1 MTAPAE
7 MPAGNRPAGNV
18 PADNRPPGRGPADEP
33 AVGVTPAAA
42 ATLARVLV
50 LDPPVTVPVRVGGKF
65 LFAGDVK
72 LLLRGVTYGT
82 FRSGSDPYILGHD
95 YPDDAALDADF
106 AAMRAHR
113 VNTVRCYTVPPTRL
127 LDAAVRHGLRVMVGL
142 PWEQHIAFLDDR
154 RRGDDIERR
163 VRAGVRA
170 CARHAAVLCYAVG
183 NEIPASIVRWHGR
196 ARVEAFL
203 ARLVRAVKAEHPGAL
218 VTYVNFPTTEYLQL
232 PFVDIVSFNVYLES
246 RQTLEP
252 YLDRLQNLAGEKPL
266 LMAEIG
272 LDSRR
277 NGDAQQAHSL
287 DWQVRTAFAA
297 GCAGAFVFAWTDEWY
312 RGGHD
317 IDDWDFGL
325 VRRDRGAKPALA
337 AVAAA
342 FAELP
347 FPADTAWPLVSVV
360 VCSCNG
366 ARTIRDT
373 LEGIKRLAYPR
384 LDIIVI
390 DDGSKDATAA
400 IAAEYDFVRLTSTPN
415 RGLSAA
421 RNLGWQQAR
430 GEIVAYIDDD
440 AYPDP
445 HWLHFLAYRFMT
457 GDWVGVGGPN
467 IAPHGDGAIADCVAN
482 APGGPVQVL
491 LTDTWAEHVPG
502 CNMAFRRDALAA
514 IDGFDPRYRAAGD
527 DVDLCWRLQARGG
540 RIGFHAGAMDWHHRR
555 NSISMYWKQQQGYG
569 KAEALLEEKWP
580 ERYNA
585 LGHIAWG
592 GQLYGRGFTLPIPA
606 ARASVYGG
614 VWGSAAYQSLYAP
627 APLTWLTLPL
637 MPEWWFLVAALGA
650 LTLLGASWPP
660 LFVFAPF
667 FLLALA
673 APVAQAG
680 LAAARARF
688 PVPPAGPREALQR
701 RLITFFM
708 HLQQPIARLKGR
720 IRHGL
725 TPWRRRG
732 DARGAPGDVLQ
743 QLWSES
749 WQAPETWIERT
760 EAALRARGF
769 IVVRGGITD
778 NWDLD
783 VRGGLLGSLRAR
795 FALEEHGA
803 GKQLVRLHATVRSPR
818 VAVWAAW
825 ASAVGATSAC
835 LTGGLVAGGLLGW
848 VTGLWIW
855 RLQVDRA
862 HARAGWRAAVHDVN
876 GHGKPAPAVVRA
888 GPSAEAGASAE
899 RTP

>member
-1 MTAPAE
+1 MNTGLADLPA
-7 MPAGNRPAGNV
+7 
-18 PADNRPPGRGPADEP
+18 
-33 AVGVTPAAA
+33 GVTPAAL
-42 ATLARVLV
+42 ATLARAAQV
-50 LDPPVTVPVRVGGKF
+50 DPPVAVPVRVGGKF
-65 LFAGDVK
+65 LFAGDIK
-72 LLLRGVTYGT
+72 LYLRGVTYGT
-82 FRSGSDPYILGHD
+82 FRSGADPEVLGND
-95 YPDDAALDADF
+95 YPDDATLEGDF
-106 AAMRAHR
+106 AAMRQHGI
-113 VNTVRCYTVPPTRL
+113 NSLRCYTVPPSRL
-127 LDAAVRHGLRVMVGL
+127 LDAAARHGLRVMVGL
-142 PWEQHIAFLDDR
+142 PWEQHVAFLDDR
-154 RRGDDIERR
+154 SRADDIERR

-170 CARHAAVLCYAVG
+170 CARHPAVLCYAVG

-196 ARVEAFL
+196 QQVEAFL

-246 RQTLEP
+246 RETLEP

-277 NGDAQQAHSL
+277 NGAEKQAQSL

-297 GCAGAFVFAWTDEWY
+297 GCAGAFVFAWTDEWH

-317 IDDWDFGL
+317 IEDWDFGL
-325 VRRDRGAKPALA
+325 VRRDRSAKPALA

-342 FAELP
+342 FRELP
-347 FPADTAWPLVSVV
+347 FPADTAWPLISVV

-373 LEGIKRLAYPR
+373 LEGLKRLAYPR

-400 IAAEYDFVRLTSTPN
+400 IAAEYVFVRLTSTPN

-502 CNMAFRRDALAA
+502 CNMSFRRDALAA
-514 IDGFDPRYRAAGD
+514 IDGFDHRYRAAGD

-555 NSISMYWKQQQGYG
+555 NSLSMYWKQQQGYG
-569 KAEALLEEKWP
+569 RAEALLEEKWP
-580 ERYNA
+580 ERYNT

-637 MPEWWFLVAALGA
+637 MPEWWYLVAALGVV
-650 LTLLGASWPP
+650 TLLGLSWAP
-660 LFVFAPF
+660 LFAFAPL

-673 APVAQAG
+673 APLAQAA
-680 LAAARARF
+680 LAAARASF
-688 PVPPAGPREALQR
+688 PVPPADAREAWQR

-708 HLQQPIARLKGR
+708 HLQQPVARLIGR
-720 IRHGL
+720 RKHGL

-732 DARGAPGDVLQ
+732 DASAAPATAPIASATQV
-743 QLWSES
+743 WSETWHAS
-749 WQAPETWIERT
+749 ETWVERA
-760 EAALRARGF
+760 EDALRARGF
-769 IVVRGGITD
+769 IVARGGNTD
-778 NWDLD
+778 EWDLD
-783 VRGGLLGSLRAR
+783 VRGGVLGSLRAR

-803 GKQLVRLHATVRSPR
+803 GKQLVRLHTRLRTPSLAT
-818 VAVWAAW
+818 
-825 ASAVGATSAC
+825 GATAVC
-835 LTGGLVAGGLLGW
+835 AVLALGAALGGAVVAATALGLAAALLV
-848 VTGLWIW
+848 W
-855 RLQVDRA
+855 RTQADQA
-862 HARAGWRAAVHDVN
+862 HARAGWRGAVHELGRQDA
-876 GHGKPAPAVVRA
+876 GLPAATATAAATAVPTVETT
-888 GPSAEAGASAE
+888 S
-899 RTP
+899 

>member
-1 MTAPAE
+1 MNTGLADLPA
-7 MPAGNRPAGNV
+7 
-18 PADNRPPGRGPADEP
+18 
-33 AVGVTPAAA
+33 GVTPAAL
-42 ATLARVLV
+42 ATLARAAQV
-50 LDPPVTVPVRVGGKF
+50 DPPVAVPVRVGGKF

-72 LLLRGVTYGT
+72 LYLRGVTYGT
-82 FRSGSDPYILGHD
+82 FRSGADPEVLGND
-95 YPDDAALDADF
+95 YPDDATLAVDF
-106 AAMRAHR
+106 AAMRQHGI
-113 VNTVRCYTVPPTRL
+113 NSLRCYTVPPSRL
-127 LDAAVRHGLRVMVGL
+127 LDAAARHGLRVMVGL
-142 PWEQHIAFLDDR
+142 PWEQHVAFLDDR
-154 RRGDDIERR
+154 SRADDIERR

-170 CARHAAVLCYAVG
+170 CAGHPAVLCYAVG

-196 ARVEAFL
+196 EQVEAFL

-246 RQTLEP
+246 RETLEP

-277 NGDAQQAHSL
+277 NGAEKQAQSL

-297 GCAGAFVFAWTDEWY
+297 GCAGAFVFAWTDEWH

-317 IDDWDFGL
+317 IEDWDFGL
-325 VRRDRGAKPALA
+325 VRRDRSAKPALA

-342 FAELP
+342 FRELP

-373 LEGIKRLAYPR
+373 LEGLKRLAYPR

-514 IDGFDPRYRAAGD
+514 IDGFDHRYRAAGD

-555 NSISMYWKQQQGYG
+555 NSLSMYWKQQQGYG
-569 KAEALLEEKWP
+569 RAEALLEEKWP
-580 ERYNA
+580 ERYNT

-637 MPEWWFLVAALGA
+637 MPEWWYLVAALGVV
-650 LTLLGASWPP
+650 TLLGLSWAP
-660 LFVFAPF
+660 LFAFAPL

-673 APVAQAG
+673 APLAQAA
-680 LAAARARF
+680 LAAARASF
-688 PVPPAGPREALQR
+688 PVPPANAREAWQR

-708 HLQQPIARLKGR
+708 HLQQPVARLIGR
-720 IRHGL
+720 RKHGL

-732 DARGAPGDVLQ
+732 DASAAPATAPIASATQV
-743 QLWSES
+743 WSETWHAS
-749 WQAPETWIERT
+749 ETWVERA
-760 EAALRARGF
+760 EDALRSRGF
-769 IVVRGGITD
+769 IVARGGNTD
-778 NWDLD
+778 EWDLD
-783 VRGGLLGSLRAR
+783 VRGGVLGSLRAR

-803 GKQLVRLHATVRSPR
+803 GKQLVRLHTRLRTPSLAT
-818 VAVWAAW
+818 
-825 ASAVGATSAC
+825 GATAVC
-835 LTGGLVAGGLLGW
+835 AVLALGAALGGAVVAATALGLAAALLVRRTQAD
-848 VTGLWIW
+848 
-855 RLQVDRA
+855 QA
-862 HARAGWRAAVHDVN
+862 HARAGWRAAVHELGRQDAVL
-876 GHGKPAPAVVRA
+876 PAATATVAATAVPTVETT
-888 GPSAEAGASAE
+888 S
-899 RTP
+899 

>member
-1 MTAPAE
+1 MIAAPAE
-7 MPAGNRPAGNV
+7 VPAGNKPA
-18 PADNRPPGRGPADEP
+18 
-33 AVGVTPAAA
+33 GVTPAAA
-42 ATLARVLV
+42 ATLARASLV
-50 LDPPVTVPVRVGGKF
+50 DPPVTVPVRVGGKF

-72 LLLRGVTYGT
+72 LYLRGVTYGT
-82 FRSGSDPYILGHD
+82 FRAGADPEVLGND
-95 YPDDAALDADF
+95 YPDDSTLEADF
-106 AAMRAHR
+106 AAMHAHGI
-113 VNTVRCYTVPPTRL
+113 NTVRCYTVPPTRL
-127 LDAAVRHGLRVMVGL
+127 LDAAARHGLRVMVGL
-142 PWEQHIAFLDDR
+142 PWEQHVAFLDGS

-170 CARHAAVLCYAVG
+170 CARHPAVLCYAVG

-196 ARVEAFL
+196 ERVEAFL

-232 PFVDIVSFNVYLES
+232 PFVDFVSFNVYLES
-246 RQTLEP
+246 RETLEP

-266 LMAEIG
+266 VMAEIG
-272 LDSRR
+272 LDSHR
-277 NGDAQQAHSL
+277 NGDAKQAHSL

-297 GCAGAFVFAWTDEWY
+297 GCAGAFVFAWTDEWH

-317 IDDWDFGL
+317 IEDWDFGL
-325 VRRDRGAKPALA
+325 VRRDRSAKPALA

-347 FPADTAWPLVSVV
+347 FPADTAWPMVSVV

-366 ARTIRDT
+366 ERTIRDT
-373 LEGIKRLAYPR
+373 LEGLKQLAYPNVEV
-384 LDIIVI
+384 IVI

-445 HWLHFLAYRFMT
+445 HWLHYLAYRFMN

-491 LTDTWAEHVPG
+491 LTDTLAEHVPG

-514 IDGFDPRYRAAGD
+514 IDGFDHRYRAAGD

-555 NSISMYWKQQQGYG
+555 NSLSMYWKQQQGYG

-637 MPEWWFLVAALGA
+637 MPEWWTLVAALGGV
-650 LTLLGASWPP
+650 TLLGLSWAP
-660 LFVFAPF
+660 LFAFAPL

-673 APVAQAG
+673 APLVQAG
-680 LAAARARF
+680 LASARASF
-688 PVPPAGPREALQR
+688 PVPAVSKREAWQR
-701 RLITFFM
+701 RLITYFM
-708 HLQQPIARLKGR
+708 HLQQPIARLIGR
-720 IRHGL
+720 RRHGL

-732 DARGAPGDVLQ
+732 NAAGVPVSAPMQV
-743 QLWSES
+743 WSETWHAS
-749 WQAPETWIERT
+749 ETWIERT

-769 IVVRGGITD
+769 IVARGGHTDAWDLAVRGGVFGT
-778 NWDLD
+778 
-783 VRGGLLGSLRAR
+783 LLAR

-803 GKQLVRLHATVRSPR
+803 GKQLVRLHTRLRAPLLVRGTVALCAAMALGAAFGGAVLATASL
-818 VAVWAAW
+818 AL
-825 ASAVGATSAC
+825 ASA
-835 LTGGLVAGGLLGW
+835 LLLLRMRADG
-848 VTGLWIW
+848 
-855 RLQVDRA
+855 A
-862 HARAGWRAAVHDVN
+862 HARAGWRAAVHEIN
-876 GHGKPAPAVVRA
+876 SPSAAANAAPADTTA
-888 GPSAEAGASAE
+888 AHAAAHSAEHSAE
-899 RTP
+899 NAS

>member
-1 MTAPAE
+1 MNPGLTDLPA
-7 MPAGNRPAGNV
+7 
-18 PADNRPPGRGPADEP
+18 
-33 AVGVTPAAA
+33 GVTPAAL
-42 ATLARVLV
+42 ATLARATPA
-50 LDPPVTVPVRVGGKF
+50 DPPVSVPVRVGGKF
-65 LFAGDVK
+65 LFAGDTK
-72 LLLRGVTYGT
+72 LYLRGVTYGT
-82 FRSGSDPYILGHD
+82 FRSGADADVLGND
-95 YPDDAALDADF
+95 YPTDATLGLDF
-106 AAMRAHR
+106 ALMQQHG

-127 LDAAVRHGLRVMVGL
+127 LDAAARHGLRVMVGL
-142 PWEQHIAFLDDR
+142 PWEQHVAFLDDAGR
-154 RRGDDIERR
+154 ADDIERR

-170 CARHAAVLCYAVG
+170 CARHPAVLCYAVG

-196 ARVEAFL
+196 ERVEAFL
-203 ARLVRAVKAEHPGAL
+203 ARLVRAVKAEHPGSL

-246 RQTLEP
+246 RETLEP

-277 NGDAQQAHSL
+277 NGDEKQAHSL

-297 GCAGAFVFAWTDEWY
+297 GCAGAFVFAWTDEWH

-317 IDDWDFGL
+317 IEDWDFGL
-325 VRRDRGAKPALA
+325 VRRDRSAKPALA

-342 FAELP
+342 FADLP
-347 FPADTAWPLVSVV
+347 FPAATAWPMVSVV

-373 LEGIKRLAYPR
+373 MEGLKRLAYPNFEV
-384 LDIIVI
+384 IVI
-390 DDGSKDATAA
+390 DDGSKDATAT

-445 HWLHFLAYRFMT
+445 HWLHFLAYRFMN

-467 IAPHGDGAIADCVAN
+467 IAPHGDGPIADCVAN

-491 LTDTWAEHVPG
+491 LTDTLAEHVPG
-502 CNMAFRRDALAA
+502 CNMSFRRDALAA
-514 IDGFDPRYRAAGD
+514 IDGFDHRYRAAGD

-555 NSISMYWKQQQGYG
+555 NSLSMYWKQQQGYG

-585 LGHIAWG
+585 LGHVAWG
-592 GQLYGRGFTLPIPA
+592 GQLYGRGFTLPIPS

-614 VWGSAAYQSLYAP
+614 VWGSAAYQSLYSP

-637 MPEWWFLVAALGA
+637 MPEWWFLVAALGVV
-650 LTLLGASWPP
+650 TLLGLSWAPMYA
-660 LFVFAPF
+660 FAPL

-673 APVAQAG
+673 APLAQAA
-680 LAAARARF
+680 LASARAAF
-688 PVPPAGPREALQR
+688 PVPAAGAREAWQR

-720 IRHGL
+720 IKHGL

-732 DARGAPGDVLQ
+732 DASTAPAAAPEQV
-743 QLWSES
+743 WSETWFAS
-749 WQAPETWIERT
+749 ETWIERT
-760 EAALRARGF
+760 EAALRSRGF
-769 IVVRGGITD
+769 IVSRGGFTD
-778 NWDLD
+778 DWDLD
-783 VRGGLLGSLRAR
+783 VRGGLLGALRAR

-803 GKQLVRLHATVRSPR
+803 GKQLVRLHTGVRSPALA
-818 VAVWAAW
+818 VATAALG
-825 ASAVGATSAC
+825 AALATGAALGGAVVATAVLGLATSA
-835 LTGGLVAGGLLGW
+835 LTLRLLAD
-848 VTGLWIW
+848 
-855 RLQVDRA
+855 QA
-862 HARAGWRAAVHDVN
+862 HARAGWRAAVQDIN
-876 GHGKPAPAVVRA
+876 RLGAAA
-888 GPSAEAGASAE
+888 PSAGAATTAARQAS
-899 RTP
+899 